1 MLGVGLDGSRR
12 IQPAHLACP
21 VGPDRSRPTP
31 TDRQD
36 DHRDDQG
43 PSDTASDATA
53 SRTRAARQL
62 PSQGRPPDPPPASE
76 ALPGQLTF
84 RATAPPSDEATE
96 RAEARRDRPD
106 EGAARASPDR
116 GWPWPQE
123 PAMAL
128 CWGRPRAPHRGCLR
142 DSLLV
147 AFEGLRTTV
156 PSVRWCCPA
165 RSRTRRRSP
174 AGWTGPVA
182 GPGVVGIRQLPAAA
196 DEVPATPEHHPP
208 DP

>member
-21 VGPDRSRPTP
+21 VGPDRSRPIP

-53 SRTRAARQL
+53 SRTPAARQL

-106 EGAARASPDR
+106 EGAARASR
-116 GWPWPQE
+116 
-123 PAMAL
+123 
-128 CWGRPRAPHRGCLR
+128 RPRLAVAAGAGHGP
-142 DSLLV
+142 LLG
-147 AFEGLRTTV
+147 ETT
-156 PSVRWCCPA
+156 SSA
-165 RSRTRRRSP
+165 
-174 AGWTGPVA
+174 
-182 GPGVVGIRQLPAAA
+182 
-196 DEVPATPEHHPP
+196 
-208 DP
+208 